1 MVDILTMTTATRQ
14 ALSQAELQT
23 LFGSQVTVK
32 SADGK
37 GTEKKP
43 FAEVFGG
50 KYIGA
55 RWLLWH
61 SQAGVQ
67 TVPRAQL
74 LLFAWARWC
83 ASAHCA
89 LVHALHG
96 MPAAAASLAAQAGR
110 QTAAARAC

>member
-1 MVDILTMTTATRQ
+1 MTTATRQ

-74 LLFAWARWC
+74 LLFAWAHGVEMVC
-83 ASAHCA
+83 KCA
-89 LVHALHG
+89 LCACACLAWHASSCSQPG
-96 MPAAAASLAAQAGR
+96 STRGAQADR
-110 QTAAARAC
+110 

>member
-1 MVDILTMTTATRQ
+1 MTTATRQ

-74 LLFAWARWC
+74 LLFAWRMGLRC

-89 LVHALHG
+89 LVHALHACQQLQ
-96 MPAAAASLAAQAGR
+96 PGR
-110 QTAAARAC
+110 QANSCG